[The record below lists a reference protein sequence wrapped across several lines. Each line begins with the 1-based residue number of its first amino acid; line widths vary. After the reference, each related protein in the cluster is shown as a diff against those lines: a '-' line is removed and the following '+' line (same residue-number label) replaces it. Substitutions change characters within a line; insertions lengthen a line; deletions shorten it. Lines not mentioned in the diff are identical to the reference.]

1 MLTTSRCVT
10 WWLSIFIVLTAIA
23 ISGIALAAPDTVH
36 NSLPEHCLCLSEQ
49 VSPELNWTA
58 FKYTEK
64 AGVSGAFSDI
74 KVDYRHDGHT
84 FEEFLASG
92 SFTASVN
99 SVTTGNPVRDETLR
113 KSFFSLFTNE
123 KVRGNV
129 SNIEANAFV
138 LNLEM
143 NGEKKPVTFQYK
155 VSDDG
160 IFTASGTFDMLQ
172 YGLKQAHESI
182 HTACDKVH
190 TGPDGVSK
198 TWTDVAINIKA
209 TVRRDCACS

>member
-74 KVDYRHDGHT
+74 KVDY
-84 FEEFLASG
+84 
-92 SFTASVN
+92 
-99 SVTTGNPVRDETLR
+99 R